1 MAPRSRDNL
10 DNPNPYWW
18 TEPPLGVPRRP
29 SPTTRKPPKASAAPY
44 RPPAPPVS
52 RTGSFQPGD
61 LLRGDTERQSRDA
74 LARKIFYNA
83 GDVTQFPTMEE
94 ILVSLLGSDMGPG
107 PGAGPGGGGRG
118 GGGGGGGGGVSRKN
132 IEDAIKAMT
141 EGATAAQSRIG
152 EIYAGADRTLGELTQ
167 QYAAAQDALR
177 AGGARTLGAFGV
189 EGGMLDPMAQTA
201 AEGLAAT
208 RGTLAGLS
216 ADQQARLEAQ
226 KAAYSLILGD
236 LLR

>member
-1 MAPRSRDNL
+1 MAPRSRDSLN
-10 DNPNPYWW
+10 NSSPNRGGPV
-18 TEPPLGVPRRP
+18 VPRPRNVGDMFRVTPPSRP
-29 SPTTRKPPKASAAPY
+29 AT
-44 RPPAPPVS
+44 PPVS

-118 GGGGGGGGGVSRKN
+118 RGGGGGGGGVSRKN